1 MNTFFLDEF
10 KYIGYLFLV
19 IFIITL
25 LIMLMAYLFSVNKP
39 TKDKLS
45 LYECGFNPY
54 SDSRVNVDVYFYVIC
69 VLFVV
74 FDMETIF
81 FLSWVLSLNTLD
93 LESYFLMV
101 DFILELLIGFY
112 YIYSVGLLEWKS
124 L

>member
-93 LESYFLMV
+93 LECYFLMV

>member
-25 LIMLMAYLFSVNKP
+25 LIMVMAYLFSVNKP